1 MRRVISVI
9 FILIGVLL
17 LLVPFGGKLYNDYQ
31 QKKMMEAFEKDI
43 ELSFQEANEELSKL
57 SAHPEQVSE
66 QREFEISDVDTNTN
80 QKIDLGT
87 VIGILSIE
95 KLKINLPIMEG
106 VSEKQLS
113 KGIGHMPAT
122 AVPGEKD
129 GNSGL
134 AGHRGHTFSV
144 FFSRLNEM
152 KRGDHIHIRM
162 KDKLLKYEVYEQKI
176 IEPDDFSVLNPKTGQ
191 SLITLI
197 TCHPLNSDRY
207 RLIVHAKLIEEN
219 HIGEE

>member
-1 MRRVISVI
+1 MRRVISIIFVI
-9 FILIGVLL
+9 IGLL
-17 LLVPFGGKLYNDYQ
+17 LMLIPFAGNLYNDYQ
-31 QKKMMEAFEKDI
+31 QKKMMETFEKEI
-43 ELSFQEANEELSKL
+43 ALSFQQTNDELSKL
-57 SAHPEQVSE
+57 TAHPEEAVE
-66 QREFEISDVDTNTN
+66 EKDFEISDVDTNTN
-80 QKIDLGT
+80 QIIDLGT

-106 VSEKQLS
+106 TSEKQLS
-113 KGIGHMPAT
+113 RGIGHMPAT
-122 AVPGEKD
+122 AIPGEKD

-152 KRGDHIHIRM
+152 KRGDHIYIRM
-162 KDKLLKYEVYEQKI
+162 KDKMLKYEVYEQRI

-219 HIGEE
+219 RIGEE